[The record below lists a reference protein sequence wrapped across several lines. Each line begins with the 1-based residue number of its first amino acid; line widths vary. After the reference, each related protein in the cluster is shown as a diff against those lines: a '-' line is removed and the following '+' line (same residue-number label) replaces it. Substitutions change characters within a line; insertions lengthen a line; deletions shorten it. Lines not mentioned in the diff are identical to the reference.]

1 MMEREKGEGQRR
13 EERDVGEREREKE
26 RQMER
31 KSEISVEWD
40 VGGRNRCEFF
50 LALGYVICQV
60 LVI

>member
-13 EERDVGEREREKE
+13 EERDVGEREKE

-50 LALGYVICQV
+50 LALGYIICQV

>member
-1 MMEREKGEGQRR
+1 MIEREKGEGQRR
-13 EERDVGEREREKE
+13 EERDVGEREREREKE

-50 LALGYVICQV
+50 
-60 LVI
+60 

>member
-13 EERDVGEREREKE
+13 EERDVGEREKE

-40 VGGRNRCEFF
+40 VGERNRCEFF